1 MQAKPLLWITFYLPD
16 HLIEPLKPFVDV
28 KCWQDPKNDM
38 PQQEFEVAAYEA
50 DILWTV
56 VPNRLTADVI
66 QRASRLKMVANLAV
80 GYNNIDVEA
89 AKEAGIVVTNTPDV
103 LADTTADLAFALM
116 LAAGRRM
123 IESAKA
129 LYQGQWAGW
138 QVLGFTGQDIHH
150 KTLGIIGM
158 GDIGELVA
166 KRAQGFDMKVLYHNR
181 NRKETAEMR
190 YSVTYRSKEDLLR
203 ESDFVIVLT
212 PLTAETRNL
221 ITKEQLALMKPTA
234 ILINVARGGIVNEDD
249 LYDAL
254 VNGTILAAA
263 SDVFV
268 QEPVPTTHPLL
279 TLSNFTPMPHIGSAT
294 VDTRLAMVDRNVAS
308 LTAYL
313 SNEDIPY
320 RVV

>member
-1 MQAKPLLWITFYLPD
+1 MGKPLLWITFYLPD
-16 HLIEPLKPFVDV
+16 ELIEPLKQYVDV
-28 KCWQDPKNDM
+28 KSWQDQEHNM
-38 PQQEFEVAAYEA
+38 PQDEFENAAYEA
-50 DILWTV
+50 HILWTIV
-56 VPNRLTADVI
+56 SNQLTADVI
-66 QRASRLKMVANLAV
+66 KRAPHLKMIANLAV
-80 GYNNIDVEA
+80 GYNNIDIEA
-89 AKEAGIVVTNTPDV
+89 AKKAGIIVTNTPDV

-123 IESAKA
+123 VESAKA
-129 LYQGQWAGW
+129 LYQGKWQGW

-166 KRAQGFDMKVLYHNR
+166 KRAKGFDMNVLYHNR
-181 NRKETAEMR
+181 SRKEAAEMR
-190 YSVTYRSKEDLLR
+190 YGVTYRSKEDLLR
-203 ESDFVIVLT
+203 ESDFVIILT
-212 PLTAETRNL
+212 PLTDETRNL
-221 ITKEQLALMKPTA
+221 IAKEELQLMKKSA

-254 VNGTILAAA
+254 ASGTILAAA

-268 QEPVPTTHPLL
+268 EEPVPTTHPLL
-279 TLSNFTPMPHIGSAT
+279 SLANFTPMPHIGSAT
-294 VDTRLAMVDRNVAS
+294 VETRLAMVDRNVSS

-313 SNEDIPY
+313 KDQDIPY